1 MLPLFVELT
10 VLAGLVAANAL
21 LAASELAVVSSRPAR
36 LRARADHGDTGAAA
50 ALELLESPNDFLS
63 TVQVGITA
71 VGILAGAWGGAALG
85 ETLGRGLSL
94 WMPAGLALVTGIALS
109 VVGITYV
116 TVVVGELVP
125 KRLAL
130 AHPERWASRVAPY
143 MRGLS
148 TLARPLV
155 ALLSH
160 SMERVMR
167 FIPVERAPESTV
179 TEEEVRTILAEA
191 TAAGVLERREHD
203 IVQRLFN
210 LSDRTA
216 SSLMTPRDRIVWL
229 DLNLPE
235 EEQIKSV
242 GTVAHARFIVCDGE
256 LDRVRGYVSLPDLL
270 GQVISEGAP
279 DVAAILRTPHFV
291 RPWDTAFKV
300 LEIFQRSRDHIALVM
315 GTKGRVEG
323 VVTLNDVLEGIVGD
337 LPEPMEAPLPGAVQ
351 RADGSWLVDGLLPFE
366 DFVLLVARVP
376 EPHERHATL
385 HAFVV
390 EHLGDEPKPSDVF
403 VWQGVRLEVA
413 DMDWN
418 RVDKVL
424 VQDVSPPPSSPPS

>member
-1 MLPLFVELT
+1 MLRILVELA
-10 VLAGLVAANAL
+10 VLAGLVGANAL

-36 LRARADHGDTGAAA
+36 LRARADGGDAGAAA
-50 ALELLESPNDFLS
+50 ALELLEAPNDFLS

-85 ETLGRGLSL
+85 ESVGRGLAL
-94 WMPAGLALVTGIALS
+94 WLPSGLAMVAGIAVA
-109 VVGITYV
+109 VVGVAYV

-125 KRLAL
+125 KRMAL
-130 AHPERWASRVAPY
+130 AHPELWASRVAPA
-143 MRGLS
+143 MKALS

-155 ALLSH
+155 VLLSH
-160 SMERVMR
+160 SMERVLR
-167 FIPVERAPESTV
+167 YIPVERVSEPAV

-191 TAAGVLERREHD
+191 TAAGVLEHREHD
-203 IVQRLFN
+203 IVQRLFQ

-216 SSLMTPRDRIVWL
+216 ASLMTPRDRIVWL
-229 DLNLPE
+229 DLNLPG
-235 EEQIKSV
+235 EEQLRSV
-242 GTVAHARFIVCDGE
+242 GTMAHARFIVCDGE

-270 GQVISEGAP
+270 GQVMAEGSP

-315 GTKGRVEG
+315 GKKGRVEG

-337 LPEPMEAPLPGAVQ
+337 LPEPVEAPLPGAVQ
-351 RADGSWLVDGLLPFE
+351 REDGSWLVDGLLPFE

-376 EPHERHATL
+376 EPHERFATL

-390 EHLGDEPKPSDVF
+390 EHLGDEPKPSQVF
-403 VWQGVRLEVA
+403 IWQGVRLEVV

-424 VQDVSPPPSSPPS
+424 VQEVSSPPA

>member
-1 MLPLFVELT
+1 MLRLVVELA
-10 VLAGLVAANAL
+10 VLVGLVGANAL

-36 LRARADHGDTGAAA
+36 LRARADDGDAGAAA

-85 ETLGRGLSL
+85 ESLGRGLGL
-94 WMPAGLALVTGIALS
+94 WLPTGLAMVTGIAVA
-109 VVGITYV
+109 VVGVTYV

-130 AHPERWASRVAPY
+130 AHPERWASRVAPG
-143 MRGLS
+143 MQVLS

-155 ALLSH
+155 ILLSH

-167 FIPVERAPESTV
+167 HIPLERASESTV

-191 TAAGVLERREHD
+191 TAAGVLEHREHD

-229 DLNLPE
+229 DLNLPG
-235 EEQIKSV
+235 EEQLKSV
-242 GTVAHARFIVCDGE
+242 GTMAHARFIVCDGA

-270 GQVISEGAP
+270 GQVLTEGSP

-337 LPEPMEAPLPGAVQ
+337 LPEPTPAPLPGAV
-351 RADGSWLVDGLLPFE
+351 RREDGSWLVDGLLPFE
-366 DFVLLVARVP
+366 EFVLLVARVP
-376 EPHERHATL
+376 EPHERFATL

-390 EHLGDEPKPSDVF
+390 ERLGDDPKPSDAF
-403 VWQGVRLEVA
+403 VWQGVRLEVV

-424 VQDVSPPPSSPPS
+424 VQEVSSPPA